1 MSDIQ
6 DKDDELSDIVLLP
19 YDFPLLNPP
28 PFVIDFLKSVDERLL
43 DSRFNFP
50 LDALRDLYKKDKYLF
65 SKIKFF
71 LSLYGCNF
79 HSKKPT
85 SFFPNDVNKQEDVIR
100 YYGTKEDTFSV
111 AEIALLGIWD
121 FCGYAGG
128 CKCSYFDGVVI
139 KRLKELGSA
148 NFEKM
153 LSYPNFASSIELLYV
168 KSSSS
173 AEDSRDDDK
182 DEKSGLPSDNG
193 LQPEAFAPELS
204 KEEYLVDENTAEEES
219 NEGPNESAKDSLAD
233 CAQEEDQP
241 LEAIAQGNEQTAISI
256 EDGLNKSFLE
266 SDEPENECS
275 TEFDIKIPFEKNCCE
290 SDDDLTQAN
299 EPDIDEQKENN
310 FRPVCE
316 RAEEDVPFIPKGER
330 KGVCAPAFWLRFV
343 CSFFTMVEE
352 AKNVYHSLGYN
363 NFEDLVELKDE
374 DIEKIVKGIQQT
386 GIDSY
391 LQGVYEEEL
400 VSYCL
405 SRKCFL
411 KKHCVENF
419 FDYLS
424 FEKYTPN
431 VFIDEDILFIDYTD
445 RPYLIKDFDE
455 DEDFMPEVSNLYLSY
470 LKRFGVHSLL
480 FIGEDI
486 LQDSIDCYSLR
497 QSDRNLCSI
506 LNPYRVVNSL
516 CYELMGKSEDDV
528 FALDKELSNFWI
540 NDCSDFYKFN
550 YGKYENERLKKRLEI
565 LSLRESGEYTLEE
578 LGQKY
583 DVTRERIRQIEA
595 KALKIVGQNADSY
608 LDLLFFRRNFVPAI
622 FLKDIPG
629 LIGFIKSDASSYYY
643 CEELG
648 IVVRKCYKNSLL
660 KEKQLIVRDGY
671 TVLLEDISSFYK
683 KHGFSVFPWLNKESY
698 HVSYSPF
705 PNFIFK
711 KIPMMLLGSQ
721 YLLSK
726 GTDGFDLNIN
736 QEEAVSFFMEN
747 APYTED
753 CNYHAIF
760 NDIIRSGAVLRGMS
774 TYISPKLITEEQKQ
788 VVIDVLNRT
797 SLGTYGATGLSIFAD
812 NKDLLL
818 QYGIDNGYYFYG
830 IASFFF
836 KDKYDFSGRGL
847 RISSLD
853 EAMTLDEMAEH
864 YIVMNGPVVKVK
876 DFLDGLHLKEPAL
889 QQIKTISKYDSNTL
903 VRKGWF
909 KWTKAEFENLESFID
924 EKIKE
929 KGFCHGWEIL
939 NSPIYFDE
947 SKNHFLQE
955 NRIGTS
961 TSRLI
966 YFMDGIAERFG
977 ITKYHF
983 SHRTDC
989 VSLASNPVETK
1000 VDMARTNFK
1009 GRIFDKSILE
1019 NFYQLFKLT
1028 GSLVGSDFFEGWAV
1042 PVSLDSYALKE
1053 DVEVSDGVLEQAS
1066 DILDKHYSDE
1076 LYITATS
1083 ALNRLDSED
1092 FPQKFDN
1099 RSIELASLLSS
1110 CGKSNWTNPEKDEL
1124 ITSNFYLNV
1133 LVNKKM
1139 IGKSSIKY
1147 SEFIREFIRSQYAG
1161 RFLSFGQ
1168 ITDELKKYEVLNKRL
1183 PDDVLSRIFADWCDG
1198 VIVEVPE

>member
-1 MSDIQ
+1 MSDVQ
-6 DKDDELSDIVLLP
+6 DKTDELSDIVLLP

-28 PFVIDFLKSVDERLL
+28 PFVIEFLKRVDERLF
-43 DSRFNFP
+43 DSRFSFP

-65 SKIKFF
+65 NKIKFF

-79 HSKKPT
+79 HSKKLT
-85 SFFPNDVNKQEDVIR
+85 SFFPNDVNEQEEVIR

-111 AEIALLGIWD
+111 AEIAPLGIWD
-121 FCGYAGG
+121 FCGYASGS
-128 CKCSYFDGVVI
+128 KCSYFDGVVI
-139 KRLKELGSA
+139 KRLKELDSV
-148 NFEKM
+148 NLDKL
-153 LSYPNFASSIELLYV
+153 LSYPGFASSNELLYV
-168 KSSSS
+168 KLNSPANNNQDKKNDANSN
-173 AEDSRDDDK
+173 DDFQSEVLTPK
-182 DEKSGLPSDNG
+182 LR
-193 LQPEAFAPELS
+193 
-204 KEEYLVDENTAEEES
+204 KEEYLIDENTVQEES
-219 NEGPNESAKDSLAD
+219 NESSNESVKDSFIVSSQD
-233 CAQEEDQP
+233 YVQHSEMIAQE
-241 LEAIAQGNEQTAISI
+241 NEPAAASI
-256 EDGLNKSFLE
+256 EDGLDKPSIETIVPDDACATELDIENS
-266 SDEPENECS
+266 PEENRG
-275 TEFDIKIPFEKNCCE
+275 EKDN
-290 SDDDLTQAN
+290 DLLQAN
-299 EPDIDEQKENN
+299 ESDIDEQKENN
-310 FRPVCE
+310 PQPVFE
-316 RAEEDVPFIPKGER
+316 QDEEDMSFVPEGDR
-330 KGVCAPAFWLRFV
+330 KGICAPAFWLRFV

-405 SRKCFL
+405 SRKSFL
-411 KKHCVENF
+411 KKHCVDSF
-419 FDYLS
+419 LDYLS
-424 FEKYTPN
+424 FEKNTPK

-497 QSDRNLCSI
+497 QSDWNLCSI

-516 CYELMGKSEDDV
+516 CFELMGKSEDDV

-565 LSLRESGEYTLEE
+565 LSLRESDQYTLEE

-583 DVTRERIRQIEA
+583 GVTRERIRQIEA
-595 KALKIVGQNADSY
+595 KALKIVGQDADSY
-608 LDLLFFRRNFVPAI
+608 LNLLFFRRNFIPAI

-648 IVVRKCYKNSLL
+648 IVVRKCQQNSLL

-698 HVSYSPF
+698 HVGFSPYPYF
-705 PNFIFK
+705 VFK
-711 KIPMMLLGSQ
+711 KIPMMQLGKQ

-726 GTDGFDLNIN
+726 GIDGFNANED
-736 QEEAVSFFMEN
+736 QEEAISFFKDN
-747 APYTED
+747 APYLTD
-753 CNYHAIF
+753 LASYRAIA
-760 NDIIRSGAVLRGMS
+760 NDITRCGAVLRGIS
-774 TYISPKLITEEQKQ
+774 TYISPELVTEEQKQ
-788 VVIDVLNRT
+788 VVIDVLSRT
-797 SLGTYGATGLSIFAD
+797 SLGIYGATGLSIFAD
-812 NKDLLL
+812 NKDFLL

-847 RISSLD
+847 RINSLD

-864 YIVMNGPVVKVK
+864 FIVMNGPVVKVES
-876 DFLDGLHLKEPAL
+876 FLEGLDLKEPAL

-903 VRKGWF
+903 VRKEWF
-909 KWTKAEFENLESFID
+909 KWTKAEFESLEPFID

-929 KGFCHGWEIL
+929 KGFCHGREIL

-955 NRIGTS
+955 NRIGAS

-966 YFMDGIAERFG
+966 YFMEGIAERFG

-983 SHRTDC
+983 SHHTDC
-989 VSLASNPVETK
+989 ISLASNPIETK
-1000 VDMARTNFK
+1000 VDMARAKFK
-1009 GRIFDKSILE
+1009 GKTFDKSILE
-1019 NFYQLFKLT
+1019 DFYLQFKLT
-1028 GSLVGSDFFEGWAV
+1028 GSLTGSDFFEGWAV

-1053 DVEVSDGVLEQAS
+1053 DIEVPDGVLEQAS
-1066 DILDKHYSDE
+1066 DILDKYYSGE

-1083 ALNRLDSED
+1083 ALNRLVSEG

-1099 RSIELASLLSS
+1099 YPIELASLLSS

-1124 ITSNFYLNV
+1124 ITSNFYLNI

-1147 SEFIREFIRSQYAG
+1147 SEFIREFIRLQNAG
-1161 RFLSFGQ
+1161 RFLSLGQ

-1183 PDDVLSRIFADWCDG
+1183 PDDALSQIFADWCDG